1 MTSSS
6 STAFTKTIII
16 LTVIA
21 TVVSIMATAS
31 LIVQLYFDKEN
42 LNKEILGLNETKSIQ
57 ALEIKNLKDEIIILN
72 NQIIVLKNQEG

>member
-57 ALEIKNLKDEIIILN
+57 AIEIKNLKDEIIILN

>member
-42 LNKEILGLNETKSIQ
+42 LNKEILGLNGTKSIQ
-57 ALEIKNLKDEIIILN
+57 AIEIKNLKDEIIILN